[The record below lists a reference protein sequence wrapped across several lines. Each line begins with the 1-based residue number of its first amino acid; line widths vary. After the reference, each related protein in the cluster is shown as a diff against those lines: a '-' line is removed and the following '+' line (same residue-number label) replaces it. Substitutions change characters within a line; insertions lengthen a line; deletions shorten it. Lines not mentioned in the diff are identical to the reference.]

1 MRSAPPRPDEAPAQ
15 RRAERRWL
23 PALGVV
29 AVILVVTG
37 GAQVVGG
44 AIAGAPEPVVVGQT
58 VTVLPEPGWTVV
70 SASGDAGAGQALLAR
85 GSASLLVIAVPTGS
99 GPAQELATGYA
110 EALDDRFAQL
120 TIGEAAADGAEAV
133 RFGYVGV
140 TGDGVAVEGVV
151 TAFADPE
158 TGAGA
163 IFDGFAPKGSLGAA
177 IGDLRTMVETA
188 EVG

>member
-1 MRSAPPRPDEAPAQ
+1 MRNAPPRPDEAPAQ

-37 GAQVVGG
+37 GAQVVEG
-44 AIAGAPEPVVVGQT
+44 AIAGASEPVVVGQT
-58 VTVLPEPGWTVV
+58 VRVAPEPGWTVV
-70 SASGDAGAGQALLAR
+70 STSGASGVGQALLTR
-85 GSASLLVIAVPTGS
+85 GSASLLILAVPPGS
-99 GPAQELATGYA
+99 GPAQELARGYA
-110 EALDDRFAQL
+110 DALDDRFTQL

-133 RFGYVGV
+133 RFGYVGI
-140 TGDGVAVEGVV
+140 TADGVAVEGVV
-151 TAFADPE
+151 AAFADPV
-158 TGAGA
+158 TGSGA